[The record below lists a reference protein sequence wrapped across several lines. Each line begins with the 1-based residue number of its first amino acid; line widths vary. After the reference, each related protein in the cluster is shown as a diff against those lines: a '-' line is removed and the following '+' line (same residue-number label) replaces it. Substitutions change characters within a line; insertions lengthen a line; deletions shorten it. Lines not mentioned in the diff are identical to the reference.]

1 MAVYTTQ
8 VRTIVESYTEQKR
21 MGASAIDRMV
31 AEAIPFIFSDTW
43 DTYNSDHKSELCA
56 KILEHFYF
64 REIGY
69 ETVPLWKF
77 ALNRKLNEIMP
88 KYNKMYEIV
97 EKAYINPLNIY
108 DMTEEE
114 QANQNENATTDAQGT
129 SKNSTI
135 MQAGNTSTSEG
146 TSKADSTSNST
157 AEAWQKYNDTPQGG
171 LQGLDTDAYLTNAT
185 KNVSD
190 TDGTTSNT
198 STSNT
203 TAESDSHS
211 NSETETSNNQSSKGV
226 IERLMDRTRHT
237 HGINGSKSY
246 AELAKQAMEMYINV
260 DMEIIKELEPLFIQL
275 W

>member
-8 VRTIVESYTEQKR
+8 VRTIVESYTEQTR
-21 MGASAIDRMV
+21 MGASAIDRLV
-31 AEAIPFIFSDTW
+31 AEAIPYIFSDTW
-43 DTYNSDHKSELCA
+43 NTFNPDHKKELCA

-114 QANQNENATTDAQGT
+114 NTNQNENASSSNEGNSKNTVTTD
-129 SKNSTI
+129 SS
-135 MQAGNTSTSEG
+135 STSN
-146 TSKADSTSNST
+146 TASDSKADSTSNST

-171 LQGLDTDAYLTNAT
+171 LHGLDTDTYLTNAT

-190 TDGTTSNT
+190 TDGTTTNNSTATSNAEGKSNTTSDSET
-198 STSNT
+198 STSN
-203 TAESDSHS
+203 
-211 NSETETSNNQSSKGV
+211 QSKGV

-246 AELAKQAMEMYINV
+246 AELARQAMEMYVNV
-260 DMEIIKELEPLFIQL
+260 DMEIINELEPLFMQL